1 MMEDGHNGRLRE
13 RGKKDGGGVTS
24 SHGAGSSI
32 VGSSSRSKRKRY
44 GSQEKQRQGQGQGRR
59 SPAEEVEETT
69 EDTEMGASEDD
80 DDQPPP
86 IIVRRSGKARA
97 QAKFSEDGNGVDL
110 PAVPRKARTAIGKRP
125 AEVSMAAVAE
135 SGGGGGG
142 GGAGAVGGPSSTP
155 SSLSMVSLKPGKRTK
170 PSGSKQ
176 RNHKLPKVTT
186 PSLVSEQEV
195 EVAEA
200 LFDLARMFTQPAAAV
215 VESKPEP
222 RVIHSD
228 LKSEAKLER
237 KISSGSGS
245 SLPPHPSNGP
255 AVSSSVSA
263 AGPAAGAAVAGT
275 VRSSSPVSASA
286 ASPMSSPPTGASF
299 AEVTKRKRPRLR
311 TRTDD
316 GGSRPKTGAM
326 TASIALSAVQVKDAN
341 QSSSQ
346 GPTAERGTVKLEGN
360 VSVTPIVCAISNNV
374 AETASS
380 APNVAVA
387 SSGVA
392 ATVTASRGGVAD
404 VSTPRTDNNGMEKK
418 VTLLEKTIT
427 QCNGEV
433 EAPSS
438 NLLEKGVEG
447 SSVREKKIGMSE
459 CSGFGTG
466 PNTSVD
472 VALSASVIAE
482 ETITKTELGKR
493 TPELAADIG
502 RQPKREIDLMVA
514 PSNLEDASSSEK
526 YCEGE
531 VGDVREATEKPA
543 VFGQVDL
550 AIAVN
555 VDSSRAE
562 TRQHTEESDLAEK
575 EKAKQLKKDE
585 AKDREQELERS
596 RAENDRRREANIQR
610 ESARELSKQRARE
623 MEREFTE
630 AIKVATQK
638 SSNTIKGENERVQ
651 KAEKAGLGPSATTS
665 TVSVPA
671 PPIAISSAA
680 TGRAHSAVSS
690 KSVGVLGCTA
700 EITKSIPGSLG
711 YFPTPAPA
719 AVPEVSSSTLQVPY
733 IVPQRAAWKRCALH
747 VYIAHFIDLQQQL
760 KQHQS
765 FFGGPNQ
772 GYSKSYNLNV
782 AVGGSDAVLGGA
794 VGSPMVGGVG
804 AGGADVD
811 ATERGLNAAAMAAA
825 AAASMQGAKERAH
838 GVGVAG
844 RKSPGGEQHGGQQA
858 AGLSVQVGVGGLR
871 WEGVMEWVGEV
882 EGVEVGLSVPAPPIA
897 ISSAATGRAHSAV
910 SSKSVGVLGCTAE
923 ITKSIPGSLGY
934 FPTPAPAAVPE
945 VPYIVPQRAA
955 WKRCALHVY
964 IAHFIDL
971 QQQLKQ
977 HQSFFGGPNQGYSKS
992 YNLNVAVGG
1001 SDAVLGGAVGSP
1013 MVGGVGAGG
1022 ADVDATERGLNAA
1035 AMAAAAA
1042 ASMQGAKERAHGVG
1056 VAGRKS
1062 PGGEQH
1068 GGQQAAGLSVQSG
1081 MMFGYPVTQN
1091 ASSGG
1096 GGGGSGVGGGGGMG
1110 GAGSVGSNGGVA
1122 SAAVQAQYMQ
1132 AMMQQPSGYP
1142 FGQFPGHYGAVSHT
1156 GVQQA
1161 AAQFF
1166 AAGGPYFTHHMVAHG
1181 QQAGGGGGG
1190 GGVGKQQG
1198 QGGRGYGG
1206 GGSGAQGLGS
1216 QAGSHSHSHSHS
1228 HAVQQGQQGGTRAG
1242 EREGSTAGENGSSGE
1257 SRMSMVRGGGGYGQG
1272 VGSAGSGLGSGSMGG
1287 GGGVDCKLMV
1297 GTGKGSKGREQQ
1309 VQGGGGGQGGGSAV
1323 QRQGQGQ
1330 GQGQGGGG
1338 KGGDGVSSGGHGMS
1352 MGGAMNRGASVGP
1365 GPLGL
1370 APVAAVMAPQGHAMI
1385 QSMAESGRGHQ
1396 QLSGS
1401 ISLEQQQQQH
1411 HHLMQIHHSQQQY
1424 GVNQQPQ
1431 MQQRSAQ
1438 NPRNAVVY
1446 VEDGLGGKDGTYTS
1460 SIGRVSEREVLEDR
1474 KLHNKRSSGASSP
1487 LSRES
1492 DSSSGMQSLSA
1503 GGGGIASSRLA
1514 GSPYHPMGSVYAN
1527 MASRPSGQ
1535 SASMS
1540 GTAPVQSQVLAGPKS
1555 GVARLK
1561 STGASASA
1569 SPVTLHMTSQASFA
1583 ECNPGSSGAV
1593 TSTAV
1598 QNAFGCQVGKP
1609 SEAGQH
1615 TQMKL
1620 NQRSTPAALPGTTP
1634 LPAVSGTDF
1643 QAVLAAAMV
1652 KSSQGQST
1660 QRATQL
1666 GGNINAGSNSR
1677 RRTARAGSPVS
1688 SAGVP
1693 LSPMAPPSKSSGLNS
1708 AKSSS
1713 SQKSSFPASQKVVVG
1728 AASGGG
1734 KRASSISSGYPV
1746 PSILSS
1752 SLMAQSTSGKNSQQ
1766 PQMHVKGQGQ
1776 GQGPQQH
1783 VGYQS
1788 QGSAQG
1794 PSQLQ
1799 QQFHQQQVQQQQQHM
1814 MLLQKHP
1821 MLHQHIFHHQHLHQ
1835 QQQPSHIQGSQGVAH
1850 QLQES
1855 PQATPHQQ
1863 QPGSGPQ
1870 TYKPS
1875 SQHLQQAQQMQPP
1888 QQQFAGGGGNGSLAL
1903 SPGVSVGAGSNSSE
1917 GGGGRSSTNAD
1928 AGGGGPNGRSC
1939 ESAKQGG
1946 GGSVGMVNAG
1956 GQRNGGYVQQ
1966 YGGGGGVSS
1975 GEQQSGSGGSGGPS
1989 GYNEGKSKSGAA
2001 GRGEEI

>member
-1 MMEDGHNGRLRE
+1 
-13 RGKKDGGGVTS
+13 
-24 SHGAGSSI
+24 
-32 VGSSSRSKRKRY
+32 
-44 GSQEKQRQGQGQGRR
+44 
-59 SPAEEVEETT
+59 
-69 EDTEMGASEDD
+69 
-80 DDQPPP
+80 
-86 IIVRRSGKARA
+86 
-97 QAKFSEDGNGVDL
+97 
-110 PAVPRKARTAIGKRP
+110 
-125 AEVSMAAVAE
+125 MAAVAE

-719 AVPEVSSSTLQVPY
+719 AVPEVPY

-882 EGVEVGLSVPAPPIA
+882 EGVEVGC
-897 ISSAATGRAHSAV
+897 
-910 SSKSVGVLGCTAE
+910 VGT
-923 ITKSIPGSLGY
+923 
-934 FPTPAPAAVPE
+934 
-945 VPYIVPQRAA
+945 
-955 WKRCALHVY
+955 
-964 IAHFIDL
+964 
-971 QQQLKQ
+971 
-977 HQSFFGGPNQGYSKS
+977 
-992 YNLNVAVGG
+992 
-1001 SDAVLGGAVGSP
+1001 
-1013 MVGGVGAGG
+1013 
-1022 ADVDATERGLNAA
+1022 
-1035 AMAAAAA
+1035 
-1042 ASMQGAKERAHGVG
+1042 
-1056 VAGRKS
+1056 
-1062 PGGEQH
+1062 
-1068 GGQQAAGLSVQSG
+1068 
-1081 MMFGYPVTQN
+1081 
-1091 ASSGG
+1091 
-1096 GGGGSGVGGGGGMG
+1096 
-1110 GAGSVGSNGGVA
+1110 GSVGSNGGVA

-1297 GTGKGSKGREQQ
+1297 GTGKGSKGREQ
-1309 VQGGGGGQGGGSAV
+1309 

-2001 GRGEEI
+2001 GRDGGQKAVNEMRVAQGAMAGRGASTMGGSPGAQGSSQRGQGGGGSGSKGGMGQASNLGDVGQSRTSGMMSSSMSGGGGSGGSMSNGQSKNSSSGNVESGGDGRGGTNEGSLQQGGGSGSHGAGGGGVVGSSPIAGMGGQAPTSVVQQ

>member
-1 MMEDGHNGRLRE
+1 MWWS
-13 RGKKDGGGVTS
+13 GGG
-24 SHGAGSSI
+24 A
-32 VGSSSRSKRKRY
+32 
-44 GSQEKQRQGQGQGRR
+44 
-59 SPAEEVEETT
+59 
-69 EDTEMGASEDD
+69 
-80 DDQPPP
+80 
-86 IIVRRSGKARA
+86 
-97 QAKFSEDGNGVDL
+97 
-110 PAVPRKARTAIGKRP
+110 AIGKRP

-155 SSLSMVSLKPGKRTK
+155 SSLSMVSLKPGKRTDVGYGWRGGEWEDMRTEGWGWGVMQK

-858 AGLSVQVGVGGLR
+858 AGLSVQ
-871 WEGVMEWVGEV
+871 
-882 EGVEVGLSVPAPPIA
+882 
-897 ISSAATGRAHSAV
+897 
-910 SSKSVGVLGCTAE
+910 
-923 ITKSIPGSLGY
+923 
-934 FPTPAPAAVPE
+934 
-945 VPYIVPQRAA
+945 
-955 WKRCALHVY
+955 
-964 IAHFIDL
+964 
-971 QQQLKQ
+971 
-977 HQSFFGGPNQGYSKS
+977 
-992 YNLNVAVGG
+992 
-1001 SDAVLGGAVGSP
+1001 
-1013 MVGGVGAGG
+1013 
-1022 ADVDATERGLNAA
+1022 
-1035 AMAAAAA
+1035 
-1042 ASMQGAKERAHGVG
+1042 
-1056 VAGRKS
+1056 
-1062 PGGEQH
+1062 
-1068 GGQQAAGLSVQSG
+1068 
-1081 MMFGYPVTQN
+1081 
-1091 ASSGG
+1091 
-1096 GGGGSGVGGGGGMG
+1096 
-1110 GAGSVGSNGGVA
+1110 
-1122 SAAVQAQYMQ
+1122 
-1132 AMMQQPSGYP
+1132 
-1142 FGQFPGHYGAVSHT
+1142 
-1156 GVQQA
+1156 A

-1242 EREGSTAGENGSSGE
+1242 EREGSTAGENGSS
-1257 SRMSMVRGGGGYGQG
+1257 
-1272 VGSAGSGLGSGSMGG
+1272 
-1287 GGGVDCKLMV
+1287 
-1297 GTGKGSKGREQQ
+1297 
-1309 VQGGGGGQGGGSAV
+1309 
-1323 QRQGQGQ
+1323 
-1330 GQGQGGGG
+1330 
-1338 KGGDGVSSGGHGMS
+1338 GDGVSSGGHGMS

-2001 GRGEEI
+2001 GRDGGQKAVNEMRVAQGAMAGRGASTMGGSPGAQGSSQRGQGGGGSGSKGGMGQASNLGDVGQSRTSGMMSSSMSGGGGSGGSMSNGQSKNSSSGNVESGGDGRGGTNEGSLQQGGGSGSHGAGGGGVVGSSPIAGMGGQAPTSVVQQ